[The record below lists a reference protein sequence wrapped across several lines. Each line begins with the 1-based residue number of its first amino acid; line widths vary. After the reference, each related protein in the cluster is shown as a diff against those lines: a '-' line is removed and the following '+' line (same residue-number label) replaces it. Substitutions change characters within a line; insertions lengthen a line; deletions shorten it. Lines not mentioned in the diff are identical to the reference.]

1 MHKNVSGIILSGGKS
16 TRMGQDKAF
25 LLPEGKP
32 LVEIAIDVLSELF
45 EQVLVITNNPEK
57 YGKYRQ
63 KLIIKEDLIPDKGPL
78 GGIYTGLLSSQN
90 VYNFIIAC
98 DMPFLN
104 RELLAYIVN
113 QAEGFDAVI
122 PEYKGRLNP
131 LFALYSKDCIPEFK
145 KQISQDNLKIR
156 NFIGDMNA
164 KILPS
169 TEVEKL
175 DPQGLS
181 FTNFNTY
188 EQYQSWIKKL

>member
-1 MHKNVSGIILSGGKS
+1 
-16 TRMGQDKAF
+16 MGQDKAF

>member
-16 TRMGQDKAF
+16 IRMGQDKAF
-25 LLPEGKP
+25 LLLGDKP
-32 LVEIAIDVLSELF
+32 LVEKVINAFGELF
-45 EQVLVITNNPEK
+45 EQVLVVTNNPEK
-57 YGKYRQ
+57 YGEYRQ
-63 KLIIKEDLIPDKGPL
+63 KLTIKEDVIPDKGPL
-78 GGIYTGLLSSQN
+78 GGIYSGLLSSQN

-113 QAEGFDAVI
+113 QAKNFDAVI

-169 TEVEKL
+169 AEVEKL

-181 FTNFNTY
+181 FTNINTY
-188 EQYQSWIKKL
+188 GQYQSWIKKL